1 MFGVILYVV
10 LFLFTIVIEVSIIR
24 KSKGKALF
32 WIFIYAIL
40 CILGIL
46 LGNVLASEIANI
58 NDDYLTISS
67 NKKIMTIHGF
77 VFVPL
82 SVLIYIYLY
91 KMKKINSIIATIL
104 ILITLLITIG
114 AFFLLLIN

>member
-1 MFGVILYVV
+1 MFGIILYVL
-10 LFLFTIVIEVSIIR
+10 LFLFTIVIEVYIIR

-40 CILGIL
+40 CIFGIL
-46 LGNVLASEIANI
+46 LGNVLANQLARI
-58 NDDYLTISS
+58 NGDYLTISS

-82 SVLIYIYLY
+82 SVLMYIYLY
-91 KMKKINSIIATIL
+91 KMKKINSIITIIL

-114 AFFLLLIN
+114 AFFLLLIK